1 MSAAEP
7 GAAAAWKPT
16 GNPWLIAVVVTLAA
30 FMEVLDTT
38 IVNVALP
45 HIAGTMS
52 ASVDESTWVLTSYLV
67 ANGIVLPI
75 SGWLSTV
82 FGRKRYFMVCI
93 AMFTIFSLLCGVA
106 ESLPQLI
113 ICRVAQGF
121 FGGGLQPNQQSIIL
135 DTFEPSQRGR
145 AFSLTAIATIVAPV
159 LGPTL
164 GGIIT
169 DNASWRWIFLI
180 NVPIGIFAWIAV
192 LRLVED
198 PPWAKAASRVGGVHV
213 DYIGLALISLGLGC
227 LQYVLDRGEDA
238 DWFNSNAIQIVTM
251 VSVAGLVGAVM
262 WLLYTDRPIVNLR
275 ALANRNFAIGT
286 FMIFVM
292 GLVLYSSSVLI
303 PQLAQQRLGYTAT
316 LAGYL
321 LSPGA
326 VLILFVIPVISRILP
341 LVQTRLII
349 AFGFICLGFA
359 CLNAGHLNAQPDFFT
374 MAKLRAYQT
383 FGVGFLFVP
392 ISTMA
397 YATLPRNLNRDAAS
411 LYTMFRNI
419 GGSVGIALATAMV
432 TERGQVH
439 MAHMAARMTPFDPAY
454 NQTLARTAAALT
466 GSSVPPTGQTAAAM
480 GQMYQTLISQ
490 SSIMAYLDV
499 FEYCGGL
506 AFLLVPLCFLLPSTR
521 PGTRAAPAAH

>member
-1 MSAAEP
+1 MSEAPPTRAT
-7 GAAAAWKPT
+7 WKPS
-16 GNPWLIAVVVTLAA
+16 GNPWLIAVVVTSAA
-30 FMEVLDTT
+30 FMEILDTT

-75 SGWLSTV
+75 SGWLSGV

-93 AMFTIFSLLCGVA
+93 AMFTIFSLLCGLA

-113 ICRVAQGF
+113 LCRVAQGF
-121 FGGGLQPNQQSIIL
+121 FGGGLQPNQQAIIL

-164 GGIIT
+164 GGVIT
-169 DNASWRWIFLI
+169 DNASWRWIFLL
-180 NVPIGIFAWIAV
+180 NVPIGIVAWVAV

-198 PPWAKAASRVGGVHV
+198 PPWAKAASRVGGVHI

-238 DWFNSNAIQIVTM
+238 DWFNSSTIQIV
-251 VSVAGLVGAVM
+251 SIFSAAGLIGAVT

-275 ALANRNFAIGT
+275 ALANSNFALGT
-286 FMIFVM
+286 IMIFVM
-292 GLVLYSSSVLI
+292 GVILYSSSVLI
-303 PQLAQQRLGYTAT
+303 PQLAQQQLGYTAT

-326 VLILFVIPVISRILP
+326 LLILFIIPVVGRILP
-341 LVQTRLII
+341 LIQTRLII
-349 AFGFICLGFA
+349 AFGFTCLGFA
-359 CLNAGHLNAQPDFFT
+359 CLNAAHLNTQPDFYT
-374 MAKLRAYQT
+374 MATLRAYQT
-383 FGVGFLFVP
+383 FGVAFLFVP

-397 YATLPRNLNRDAAS
+397 YATLPPALNRDAAS

-419 GGSVGIALATAMV
+419 GGSVGIAIATAMV

-439 MAHMAARMTPFDPAY
+439 MAHMAARITPYDQAF
-454 NQTLARTAAALT
+454 NQTVARTAAALT
-466 GSSVPPTGQTAAAM
+466 GSAVPPTGITAAAT
-480 GQMYQTLISQ
+480 GQIYQTLINQ
-490 SSIMAYLDV
+490 SSIMAYLDL
-499 FEYCGGL
+499 FEYCGIL
-506 AFLLVPLCFLLPSTR
+506 SFLLVPLCFMLPATR